1 MTIDP
6 DHRLASCI
14 DGTVIHNLFS
24 QSYRVTRFTV
34 LEPVGLSASVS
45 SPPRKKMKLWIIVR
59 IYSAHFSYARIPEFC
74 PKIVSS
80 LSVLMSHPL
89 TDPKLFWADLN
100 VYCLLS
106 VQDQKIFYINAQK
119 YFGQVQKLIYIF
131 FHSQTFYV
139 RPNDDLHKKFWVAL
153 NAIQFLVWHKS

>member
-45 SPPRKKMKLWIIVR
+45 SPPRKKMKWWIN
-59 IYSAHFSYARIPEFC
+59 YSLQCTLKFTYARIPEFC
-74 PKIVSS
+74 PKVVSS
-80 LSVLMSHPL
+80 LFVLMLHPS
-89 TDPKLFWADLN
+89 TDPKMFWVGPHFLCQTKNWFMLCATPN
-100 VYCLLS
+100 LS
-106 VQDQKIFYINAQK
+106 VPDQKMICINAWSK
-119 YFGQVQKLIYIF
+119 NWFPYCASPKLFKMISIYIRCF
-131 FHSQTFYV
+131 GSG
-139 RPNDDLHKKFWVAL
+139 
-153 NAIQFLVWHKS
+153 I

>member
-45 SPPRKKMKLWIIVR
+45 SPPRKKMKWWIN
-59 IYSAHFSYARIPEFC
+59 YTLQCTLKFTYARIPEFC
-74 PKIVSS
+74 PKVVSS
-80 LSVLMSHPL
+80 LFVLMPHPS
-89 TDPKLFWADLN
+89 TDPKIHTLYWSKIFGP
-100 VYCLLS
+100 
-106 VQDQKIFYINAQK
+106 DQKS
-119 YFGQVQKLIYIF
+119 IYILCHTKRGF
-131 FHSQTFYV
+131 PFSKFVFCAPTNV
-139 RPNDDLHKKFWVAL
+139 LH
-153 NAIQFLVWHKS
+153 I